1 MQNTCLVHPLQLE
14 NVRAALAI
22 AGEGDRV
29 ARTLNEGV
37 VGHDLDRTSRRSS
50 GTNLVISAAR
60 IRDREG
66 GERSETSATGV
77 KTSSGDMSFDV
88 FEMSLKEAISI
99 LKQTFSEW
107 MEDQAP
113 TLGAALAYYTV
124 FSLAPLLIIS
134 ISIAGLVFGKEA
146 AQGQIFDQLRGLLG
160 DESGR
165 AMQVMVR
172 NAAAEPATGLLATL
186 IGFATLLFGASGV
199 FGQLQTS
206 LNAIWGVQPK
216 AGRGILGII
225 QDRILSFGFILVV
238 GFLLLVSLFLT
249 AAIALIGHRFGDMIP
264 GMEAFAQILNS
275 VFSLAVITLLFAT
288 MFKFL
293 PDAKIA
299 WRDVWI
305 GALITAALFTVGKF
319 ALGFY
324 LGRSGVA
331 SSYGAAGS
339 LIVLLLWVY
348 YSSQIVFFGAEFT
361 QVYANRFGSHVVP
374 SGNAVAVSKHAPN

>member
-1 MQNTCLVHPLQLE
+1 
-14 NVRAALAI
+14 
-22 AGEGDRV
+22 
-29 ARTLNEGV
+29 
-37 VGHDLDRTSRRSS
+37 
-50 GTNLVISAAR
+50 
-60 IRDREG
+60 
-66 GERSETSATGV
+66 
-77 KTSSGDMSFDV
+77 
-88 FEMSLKEAISI
+88 MSLKETIDV

-165 AMQVMVR
+165 AMEVMVQ
-172 NAAAEPATGLLATL
+172 NASAEPATGLVATL
-186 IGFATLLFGASGV
+186 LGFVTLLFGASGV
-199 FGQLQTS
+199 FAQLQMS
-206 LNAIWGVQPK
+206 LNMIWGVQPK
-216 AGRGILGII
+216 SGRGILGII

-238 GFLLLVSLFLT
+238 GFLLLVSLLLT
-249 AAIALIGHRFGDMIP
+249 AAIAFVGHRFGDMVP
-264 GMEAFAQILNS
+264 GMEALVQILNS
-275 VFSLAVITLLFAT
+275 IFSLAVIALLFA
-288 MFKFL
+288 MIFKFL

-305 GALITAALFTVGKF
+305 GAFITAALFTLGKF
-319 ALGFY
+319 ALGLY

-339 LIVLLLWVY
+339 LIVLLLWVF

-361 QVYANRFGSHVVP
+361 QVYANRFGSRVAP
-374 SGNAVAVSKHAPN
+374 SGNAVAVSKQAST